1 MLRAVLNGQS
11 SVWQLVTAGVAQGS
25 VLDPLLFLIYIN
37 DRPLGL
43 IINVKLFGDDTS
55 LISGVSN
62 ASVSAVRLNN
72 DLVKIRDWDFNWKM
86 SLLDPTKQAKEV
98 IFSKKI
104 TPGTHLSLFFN
115 NSLIEQDTT
124 QKHLGLTLDHKLA
137 FQYHVNEKMKK
148 AMKGIRLLR
157 KLQSILP
164 RTSLL
169 TIYKS
174 FIRPHLDYG
183 DVVYD
188 QPSNDAFSNK
198 LETVQYNAALAITG
212 AIKGT
217 SREKLYQELGL
228 EYLQQRRWMRRL
240 CLFYKVV
247 STKLPAYNYD
257 IIPPVRQSQRHPN
270 TFDSISCRNEYFKNS
285 FFLCVIGEWNK
296 LNREIRKSG
305 TYNTLLT
312 LFGQVQVRFIISMM
326 LSVLN

>member
-72 DLVKIRDWDFNWKM
+72 DLVKIRDWDFNSKM

-124 QKHLGLTLDHKLA
+124 QKHLRSTLDHQLT
-137 FQYHVNEKMKK
+137 FQYHVNKKIKKSHEKNWSSSKNTVYF
-148 AMKGIRLLR
+148 
-157 KLQSILP
+157 
-164 RTSLL
+164 TSNIF
-169 TIYKS
+169 T
-174 FIRPHLDYG
+174 D
-183 DVVYD
+183 
-188 QPSNDAFSNK
+188 
-198 LETVQYNAALAITG
+198 
-212 AIKGT
+212 
-217 SREKLYQELGL
+217 
-228 EYLQQRRWMRRL
+228 YLQIV
-240 CLFYKVV
+240 YK
-247 STKLPAYNYD
+247 T
-257 IIPPVRQSQRHPN
+257 
-270 TFDSISCRNEYFKNS
+270 
-285 FFLCVIGEWNK
+285 
-296 LNREIRKSG
+296 
-305 TYNTLLT
+305 TL
-312 LFGQVQVRFIISMM
+312 GSR
-326 LSVLN
+326 